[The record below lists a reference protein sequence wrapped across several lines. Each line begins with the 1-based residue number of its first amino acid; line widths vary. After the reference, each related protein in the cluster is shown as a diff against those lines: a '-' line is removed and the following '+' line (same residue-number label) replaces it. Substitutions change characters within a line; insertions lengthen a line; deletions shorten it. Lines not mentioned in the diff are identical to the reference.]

1 MADENWQK
9 VREVFDSALRQKPE
23 ERRRFVDE
31 VCGEDKTLL
40 AEVESLLLSLGSAE
54 SFMET
59 PAVAKVAEA
68 IEAETR
74 HLEKGQTF
82 GHYEIVEQI
91 GEGGMG
97 EVYLAKDT
105 RLNRQVAL
113 KLLAWH
119 ITSDK
124 NRVSRF
130 RQEAFATSALNHPN
144 IVTIY
149 EIGDWQG
156 NDFIATE
163 FVDGITLR
171 SLLCQ
176 KRTSVSEARPAL
188 QIAGSLRRTARE
200 LFTATSNRKHND
212 SRRRRNSKILDRIA
226 KYKPRKWSSSV
237 S

>member
-1 MADENWQK
+1 LDQKMADENWQK

-59 PAVAKVAEA
+59 PAVAKVAGV
-68 IEAETR
+68 IEAENR

-113 KLLAWH
+113 KLLSSH
-119 ITSDK
+119 IT
-124 NRVSRF
+124 
-130 RQEAFATSALNHPN
+130 ATKIASA
-144 IVTIY
+144 VF
-149 EIGDWQG
+149 G
-156 NDFIATE
+156 
-163 FVDGITLR
+163 R
-171 SLLCQ
+171 
-176 KRTSVSEARPAL
+176 KRLPRP
-188 QIAGSLRRTARE
+188 R
-200 LFTATSNRKHND
+200 
-212 SRRRRNSKILDRIA
+212 
-226 KYKPRKWSSSV
+226 
-237 S
+237 